1 MVPVLFWFDPLCPWT
16 WLTSRWM
23 LEVEKVRDVRV
34 RFRVMSLAVLNE
46 ASLPSDPKTFAEY
59 WGPVRMMV
67 ATDVSYGPDAVRH
80 LYSALGDLIHRER
93 LSINRDLY
101 ARALTRAGLPHT
113 LANAATHPFYDD
125 LVRASH
131 AEGLALSGEDV
142 GCPLL
147 HLPGPDGQPVAFF
160 GPVVTPYP
168 RGDAAGRLWDAVS
181 TAAATEGF
189 FELKRSRTR
198 PPDVT

>member
-1 MVPVLFWFDPLCPWT
+1 LFWFDPLCPWT

-23 LEVEKVRDVRV
+23 LEVEQVRDVRV

-46 ASLPSDPKTFAEY
+46 ATLPSDPEALADY
-59 WGPVRMMV
+59 WGPVRVMV
-67 ATDVSYGPDAVRH
+67 ATELSCGPDAVRS
-80 LYSALGDLIHRER
+80 LYSALGDLIHREQMPR
-93 LSINRDLY
+93 NRDLY
-101 ARALTRAGLPHT
+101 ARALTRARLPHT
-113 LANAATHPFYDD
+113 LANAATHAFYDEG
-125 LVRASH
+125 VRASH

-168 RGDAAGRLWDAVS
+168 RGEAAGRLWDAVS
-181 TAAATEGF
+181 TAAATDGF

-198 PPDVT
+198 PPDVA